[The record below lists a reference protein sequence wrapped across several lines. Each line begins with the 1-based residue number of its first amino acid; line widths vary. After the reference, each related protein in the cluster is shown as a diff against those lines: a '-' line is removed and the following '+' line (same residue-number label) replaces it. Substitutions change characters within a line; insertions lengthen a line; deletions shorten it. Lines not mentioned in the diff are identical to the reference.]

1 MLAVQHITYSY
12 GRRLAPVFQ
21 DFSLT
26 FKQGHIYG
34 LLGKNGTGKSTLLYI
49 MSGLLRT
56 QKGHVA
62 FEGMN
67 VLERQP
73 EMLRE
78 MFLVPEEFSLPPISL
93 RQYVQ
98 LHAPFYPHFNE
109 EILYKCLMDFE
120 LNQDMHLGALSMG
133 QKKKIFMSI
142 ALATGAKLLL
152 MDEPTNG
159 LDIPSKSL
167 FRKVISQYLRE
178 DQTLIIST
186 HQVNDV
192 AMLLDHV
199 VMLEGSQLLLNRST
213 AEICATLCFEERSSQ
228 QPTYDALY
236 VQPSIHG
243 NSVITLNTDP
253 DVETPINLELLFNCA
268 QKGKL
273 PETLTR

>member
-133 QKKKIFMSI
+133 QKKKVFMSI

-152 MDEPTNG
+152 MDEPNQWFG
-159 LDIPSKSL
+159 
-167 FRKVISQYLRE
+167 
-178 DQTLIIST
+178 
-186 HQVNDV
+186 H
-192 AMLLDHV
+192 
-199 VMLEGSQLLLNRST
+199 
-213 AEICATLCFEERSSQ
+213 
-228 QPTYDALY
+228 
-236 VQPSIHG
+236 
-243 NSVITLNTDP
+243 SV
-253 DVETPINLELLFNCA
+253 
-268 QKGKL
+268 
-273 PETLTR
+273 